1 MMSRSRGA
9 IQLALLLVLAL
20 FLALPGVVLA
30 QGDDESSN
38 HALPI
43 LRMGVGT
50 RTLAMGGA
58 GTAASMDAT
67 AGYWNPAGLGWTC
80 GTQIS
85 AMHALGMEADR
96 RMSFVAASH
105 RFDWGALGASFLTAG
120 MSDIDGRDEAG
131 QHTEMFSYG
140 DLGLMLHGAYSA
152 DLGELGL
159 MSLGGTFK
167 YLRETIDVA
176 VPGDDAATGF
186 GFDIGVGVQP
196 LEWMRMGVTLKDFA
210 TEVGDAD
217 NANKV
222 PMNLRGGVALM
233 PIQGFTFAFD
243 LNHTEDENDMKYH
256 AGAEFAFPL
265 SEDFG
270 GAMRLGLNDG
280 SLTAGLGLAVK
291 MVEFNYAFIEEPE
304 EFLGESHRLGVTLR
318 FDEEE
323 CPFDLRPH
331 EGFKRSKTKD
341 RDMDGIPD
349 AIDACPT
356 AAEDFDGF
364 EDTDGCPDVDNDG
377 DGILD
382 VNDNCPDRAEDF
394 DGFEDADGCPE
405 VDNDGDGIL
414 DTDDKCPNAAETFNR
429 FEDTDGCPDEAP
441 LELPMAY
448 INFKTGSAEISGADP
463 VPILEDVAR
472 IMKKY
477 PEMKITVV
485 GHTDNV
491 GDDGYNMTLSK
502 RRAEAVKAYIAN
514 LGISADR
521 LLTEG
526 KGKLEPIATNDT
538 SQGRTRNRRI
548 EFKVMK

>member
-1 MMSRSRGA
+1 MLRRSRGA
-9 IQLALLLVLAL
+9 NTLALLLVLAL
-20 FLALPGVVLA
+20 FLATPGVVLA
-30 QGDDESSN
+30 AGDDESSN

-50 RTLAMGGA
+50 RMMGMGGA

-67 AGYWNPAGLGWTC
+67 AGYWNPAGLSWTC
-80 GTQIS
+80 GTQVS

-105 RFDWGALGASFLTAG
+105 RFDWGALGASFITAG
-120 MSDIDGRDEAG
+120 MDDIEGRDETGAF
-131 QHTEMFSYG
+131 TENFSYG
-140 DLGLMLHGAYSA
+140 DLGLMLHGAYAS
-152 DLGELGL
+152 DLGDFGL
-159 MSLGGTFK
+159 MSIGGTFK
-167 YLRETIDVA
+167 YLRSSVDVD
-176 VPGDDAATGF
+176 VEGDDAATGF
-186 GFDIGVGVQP
+186 GFDVGFGLQP
-196 LEWMRMGVTLKDFA
+196 LEWMRVGMTLKDFV
-210 TEVGDAD
+210 TEVGDD
-217 NANKV
+217 EEANNV
-222 PMNLRGGVALM
+222 PMNLRGGIALM
-233 PIQGFTFAFD
+233 PYQGFTFAFD
-243 LNHTEDENDMKYH
+243 LDHTEDEDDMKYH
-256 AGAEFAFPL
+256 AGTEFAFPIN
-265 SEDFG
+265 EDFG
-270 GAMRLGLNDG
+270 AAVRLGLNDG
-280 SLTAGLGLAVK
+280 EMTAGLGLAVK

-304 EFLGESHRLGVTLR
+304 EFLEESHRLGVTLR

-349 AIDACPT
+349 ATDACPT

-394 DGFEDADGCPE
+394 DGYMDVDGCPD

-414 DTDDKCPNAAETFNR
+414 DADDKCPNAAESFNR

-441 LELPMAY
+441 IALPMAY
-448 INFKTGSAEISGADP
+448 INFKSGSAEISGADP
-463 VPILEDVAR
+463 VPILEDVAV

-477 PEMKITVV
+477 PEMKVKVI

-491 GDDGYNMTLSK
+491 GDDAFNQNLSQ
-502 RRAEAVKAYIAN
+502 RRAEAVKAYLVN
-514 LGISADR
+514 LGVGADR

-526 KGKLEPIATNDT
+526 KGEMEPIATND
-538 SQGRTRNRRI
+538 SQEGRARNRRI
-548 EFKVMK
+548 EFKVLK